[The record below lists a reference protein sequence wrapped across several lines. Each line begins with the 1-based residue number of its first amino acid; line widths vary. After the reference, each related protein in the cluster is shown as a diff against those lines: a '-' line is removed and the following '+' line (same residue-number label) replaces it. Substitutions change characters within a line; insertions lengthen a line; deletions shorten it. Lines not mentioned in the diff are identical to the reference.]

1 MKTKLSILLIILCT
15 NLSFAQN
22 TDYNKLWKEIE
33 QLELDG
39 LPKSALKLVENI
51 SDQAKTSKNATQEI
65 KSLIYKSKFSLI
77 LEEDAQLKI
86 IAEFKTEITS
96 SEFPVKNV
104 LESILANLYWQYFQ
118 QNRYKFYNRTKT
130 SEKVDKTDFRTWDLQ
145 TLFQETHALFQRS
158 LQNGL
163 MLQLEALRNYDEIL
177 LLAKDSQIYRPTLFD
192 FLSHNALDFYKT
204 NETHITR
211 PSYKFEIDTS
221 DYLADS
227 KTFSKLTIESQDTT
241 SLQLEALKIYK
252 DLISFHI
259 KDKEP
264 FALTDVNIERL
275 KFVKQYATFEN
286 KDAVFLNTLKAERN
300 EIAKHDAC
308 GLYAFEIASHLY
320 EQGRNYQPKRKEN
333 LRWNM
338 KAAFDI
344 CNGIIKQFPKS
355 KAAEKCAVL
364 KQKIQEQTLQITT
377 EEVLPIQTYSRLLV
391 RYKNIDTLNLKL
403 YKLTEREFKKFNNLY
418 RKEEQLSFI
427 NKLRAHKDWF
437 TELKNEND
445 YQTHSTEILVP
456 KLDNGRYL
464 VFAKNNKTVTTAF
477 STIQVT
483 NLALVERSTESH
495 HIYQIINRNNGSP
508 ILNTDVTVNFYI
520 NNSKNASSK
529 NYKSNSR
536 GEVIINKDQNR
547 YRNLSFEIRAT
558 NDTAIF
564 GNYYIN
570 KLYKKDKETTTYKS
584 FLFTDRS
591 IYRPG
596 QVLYY
601 KGIAMKTYDGKSE
614 VLANHNMYITLYDAN
629 EQEIKELKLTTNA
642 FGSVSGEFILPNTG
656 LTGQYLIALDSETED
671 VYTDYYF
678 SVEEYKRPKFET
690 SFTPVTKTF
699 KVNDSVT
706 LKGQALAY
714 AGSYITD
721 AKVVYRVHRKVEYPR
736 WYFWYRPWINFEPQE
751 IAHGETITNKNGEY
765 EITFKALPDQS
776 IDKSSLPVFN
786 YEITADV
793 TDLNGETRS
802 ATTIAKV
809 GYHVLLANMH
819 IKPALDKTK
828 KDHKIILDTKNLN
841 DEFVPATGTIKIYKL
856 QAPNAVLRNRPW
868 ASPDYQVFSKDTFKT
883 LFPNDAYKNE
893 HIRANWK
900 KGALVFE
907 KNFDT
912 KTSKTL
918 DLGNIKRWSSGE
930 YLITLE
936 SKDKFDQLVKNEIKT
951 SLYSA
956 NDKTVADN
964 QLFSISTD
972 KSTYKE
978 GDQVILSVGSAAN
991 NLNVTLTIEKDHKII
1006 NTYVILL
1013 NNNKKTI
1020 SIPVNKDDVGGFAV
1034 NYSFAAYNSY
1044 KTGSEI
1050 IAVPYPNTDL
1060 NIETETFRDK
1070 LQPGQDETWRFKIK
1084 GTDSDKV
1091 SAELLAS
1098 MYDASLDQFKSHHW
1112 DFKPRSNPLYD
1123 ASKQSSSNRCF
1134 GTKNFRIHSNRV
1146 SHNYNEQNYDKLNW
1160 FGFRFRNETIRIRGN
1175 SSLQVPPTLRAE
1187 AIQIIENDMEVE
1199 EVAFAMNED
1208 ASLDEVVV
1216 VGYGIKKETNTEQND
1231 SIFNNIQIR
1240 KNLQETAFFFPHLHT
1255 DEYGHIS
1262 FSFTAPE
1269 ALTQWKLQLLAHT
1282 KSLESTTKNLTTLT
1296 QKELMVI
1303 PNAPRFLRQGDN
1315 ITISTKISNLTE
1327 NLLSGQA
1334 ILLLTDAINGDKIDA
1349 KLSNINNSKSF
1360 TVDAKGNKSVSWNV
1374 TIPDDIDAIQYTII
1388 AESEDSSDGEQNALP
1403 VLSNRQLVSETL
1415 PMWVRSNET
1424 RTFTLD
1430 KLKTNTSSTLKHHKL
1445 TLEIT
1450 SNPAWYAV
1458 QALPYL
1464 MEYPYEC
1471 NEQTFSR
1478 YYANALANHIVNSNP
1493 RIKEVFNQW
1502 QHTDALLSNLEKNEE
1517 LKSILIQETPWLRD
1531 AQNET
1536 EQKKRI
1542 ALLFDLNK
1550 MNNEMQTAITK
1561 LDNSQMTSGAWAWF
1575 NGGRENRYITQ
1586 HIISGF
1592 GHLNKLGVN
1601 TDQNSKMIENAIN
1614 YLDTEFVKEYH
1625 DIKKYHSKVD
1635 LSANHLTH
1643 TQLHYLY
1650 MRSFYPD
1657 IKKSKKVEEIMQ
1669 YYLSQVKKYWLK
1681 RSLYTKG
1688 LLALISERF
1697 GDKITAA
1704 KIIKSLKEN
1713 SIISEELGMYW
1724 KKNTNS
1730 WYWYQAPIETQALLI
1745 EAFSEI
1751 DKDTNTIDNLKIW
1764 LLKNKQTN
1772 QWKTTKATT
1781 EAVYA
1786 LLLQGS
1792 DWLSVNDAVDVVI
1805 GNKTIDP
1812 SKLENVKVEAG
1823 TGYYKTSWSSS
1834 DITSEMAQVTLTK
1847 KADGIAWGSLYW
1859 QYFEDLD
1866 NITSS
1871 ETPLKLKK
1879 KLFLKTNTDTGEEIS
1894 EITSNTLLKVGDLV
1908 RVRIE
1913 LRSDRGMEFVHM
1925 KDMRAAGLEPV
1936 NVLSQYK
1943 WQDGLGYYESTKD
1956 ASTNFF
1962 FDYLP
1967 KGIFIFE
1974 YDLRVNNAG
1983 NMSNGITTI
1992 QSMYAPEFSSHSE
2005 GTRILVE

>member
-1 MKTKLSILLIILCT
+1 
-15 NLSFAQN
+15 
-22 TDYNKLWKEIE
+22 
-33 QLELDG
+33 
-39 LPKSALKLVENI
+39 
-51 SDQAKTSKNATQEI
+51 
-65 KSLIYKSKFSLI
+65 
-77 LEEDAQLKI
+77 
-86 IAEFKTEITS
+86 
-96 SEFPVKNV
+96 
-104 LESILANLYWQYFQ
+104 
-118 QNRYKFYNRTKT
+118 
-130 SEKVDKTDFRTWDLQ
+130 
-145 TLFQETHALFQRS
+145 
-158 LQNGL
+158 
-163 MLQLEALRNYDEIL
+163 
-177 LLAKDSQIYRPTLFD
+177 
-192 FLSHNALDFYKT
+192 
-204 NETHITR
+204 
-211 PSYKFEIDTS
+211 
-221 DYLADS
+221 
-227 KTFSKLTIESQDTT
+227 
-241 SLQLEALKIYK
+241 
-252 DLISFHI
+252 
-259 KDKEP
+259 
-264 FALTDVNIERL
+264 
-275 KFVKQYATFEN
+275 
-286 KDAVFLNTLKAERN
+286 
-300 EIAKHDAC
+300 
-308 GLYAFEIASHLY
+308 
-320 EQGRNYQPKRKEN
+320 
-333 LRWNM
+333 
-338 KAAFDI
+338 
-344 CNGIIKQFPKS
+344 
-355 KAAEKCAVL
+355 
-364 KQKIQEQTLQITT
+364 
-377 EEVLPIQTYSRLLV
+377 
-391 RYKNIDTLNLKL
+391 
-403 YKLTEREFKKFNNLY
+403 
-418 RKEEQLSFI
+418 
-427 NKLRAHKDWF
+427 
-437 TELKNEND
+437 
-445 YQTHSTEILVP
+445 
-456 KLDNGRYL
+456 
-464 VFAKNNKTVTTAF
+464 
-477 STIQVT
+477 
-483 NLALVERSTESH
+483 
-495 HIYQIINRNNGSP
+495 
-508 ILNTDVTVNFYI
+508 
-520 NNSKNASSK
+520 
-529 NYKSNSR
+529 
-536 GEVIINKDQNR
+536 
-547 YRNLSFEIRAT
+547 
-558 NDTAIF
+558 
-564 GNYYIN
+564 
-570 KLYKKDKETTTYKS
+570 
-584 FLFTDRS
+584 
-591 IYRPG
+591 
-596 QVLYY
+596 
-601 KGIAMKTYDGKSE
+601 
-614 VLANHNMYITLYDAN
+614 
-629 EQEIKELKLTTNA
+629 
-642 FGSVSGEFILPNTG
+642 
-656 LTGQYLIALDSETED
+656 
-671 VYTDYYF
+671 
-678 SVEEYKRPKFET
+678 
-690 SFTPVTKTF
+690 
-699 KVNDSVT
+699 
-706 LKGQALAY
+706 
-714 AGSYITD
+714 
-721 AKVVYRVHRKVEYPR
+721 
-736 WYFWYRPWINFEPQE
+736 
-751 IAHGETITNKNGEY
+751 
-765 EITFKALPDQS
+765 
-776 IDKSSLPVFN
+776 
-786 YEITADV
+786 
-793 TDLNGETRS
+793 
-802 ATTIAKV
+802 
-809 GYHVLLANMH
+809 
-819 IKPALDKTK
+819 
-828 KDHKIILDTKNLN
+828 
-841 DEFVPATGTIKIYKL
+841 
-856 QAPNAVLRNRPW
+856 
-868 ASPDYQVFSKDTFKT
+868 

-893 HIRANWK
+893 HIRTNWK

-912 KTSKTL
+912 KTSKIL

-1360 TVDAKGNKSVSWNV
+1360 TVDAKGNTSVSWNV

-1388 AESEDSSDGEQNALP
+1388 AKSEDFSDGEQNALP

-1493 RIKEVFNQW
+1493 RIKDVFNQW

-1550 MNNEMQTAITK
+1550 MNNELQSAINK
-1561 LDNSQMTSGAWAWF
+1561 LENSQMKSGAWAWF

-1601 TDQNSKMIENAIN
+1601 TNQNSKMIENAIN
-1614 YLDTEFVKEYH
+1614 YLDVEFVKEYH
-1625 DIKKYHSKVD
+1625 DIKKYNSKVN
-1635 LSANHLTH
+1635 LSADHLSH

-1657 IKKSKKVEEIMQ
+1657 IKTSKKVEEIMQ
-1669 YYLSQVKKYWLK
+1669 YYLSQIKTYWLK
-1681 RSLYTKG
+1681 RSLYT
-1688 LLALISERF
+1688 
-1697 GDKITAA
+1697 
-1704 KIIKSLKEN
+1704 
-1713 SIISEELGMYW
+1713 
-1724 KKNTNS
+1724 
-1730 WYWYQAPIETQALLI
+1730 
-1745 EAFSEI
+1745 
-1751 DKDTNTIDNLKIW
+1751 
-1764 LLKNKQTN
+1764 
-1772 QWKTTKATT
+1772 TKA
-1781 EAVYA
+1781 
-1786 LLLQGS
+1786 
-1792 DWLSVNDAVDVVI
+1792 
-1805 GNKTIDP
+1805 
-1812 SKLENVKVEAG
+1812 
-1823 TGYYKTSWSSS
+1823 
-1834 DITSEMAQVTLTK
+1834 
-1847 KADGIAWGSLYW
+1847 
-1859 QYFEDLD
+1859 
-1866 NITSS
+1866 
-1871 ETPLKLKK
+1871 
-1879 KLFLKTNTDTGEEIS
+1879 
-1894 EITSNTLLKVGDLV
+1894 
-1908 RVRIE
+1908 
-1913 LRSDRGMEFVHM
+1913 
-1925 KDMRAAGLEPV
+1925 
-1936 NVLSQYK
+1936 
-1943 WQDGLGYYESTKD
+1943 
-1956 ASTNFF
+1956 
-1962 FDYLP
+1962 
-1967 KGIFIFE
+1967 
-1974 YDLRVNNAG
+1974 
-1983 NMSNGITTI
+1983 
-1992 QSMYAPEFSSHSE
+1992 
-2005 GTRILVE
+2005 

>member
-1 MKTKLSILLIILCT
+1 MKTKLSILLIILCA

-22 TDYNKLWKEIE
+22 IDYNKLWKEIE

-86 IAEFKTEITS
+86 ITEFKTEITS

-163 MLQLEALRNYDEIL
+163 MLQLEDLRKYDEIL

-241 SLQLEALKIYK
+241 SLQLQALKIYK

-320 EQGRNYQPKRKEN
+320 EQGRNYQPKTKEN

-364 KQKIQEQTLQITT
+364 AQKIQEQTLQITT

-418 RKEEQLSFI
+418 RKDEQLVFI

-547 YRNLSFEIRAT
+547 YRNLFFEIRAT

-596 QVLYY
+596 QVLYF

-751 IAHGETITNKNGEY
+751 IAHGETITN
-765 EITFKALPDQS
+765 
-776 IDKSSLPVFN
+776 
-786 YEITADV
+786 
-793 TDLNGETRS
+793 
-802 ATTIAKV
+802 
-809 GYHVLLANMH
+809 
-819 IKPALDKTK
+819 
-828 KDHKIILDTKNLN
+828 
-841 DEFVPATGTIKIYKL
+841 
-856 QAPNAVLRNRPW
+856 
-868 ASPDYQVFSKDTFKT
+868 
-883 LFPNDAYKNE
+883 NE
-893 HIRANWK
+893 R
-900 KGALVFE
+900 
-907 KNFDT
+907 
-912 KTSKTL
+912 
-918 DLGNIKRWSSGE
+918 
-930 YLITLE
+930 
-936 SKDKFDQLVKNEIKT
+936 
-951 SLYSA
+951 
-956 NDKTVADN
+956 
-964 QLFSISTD
+964 
-972 KSTYKE
+972 
-978 GDQVILSVGSAAN
+978 
-991 NLNVTLTIEKDHKII
+991 
-1006 NTYVILL
+1006 
-1013 NNNKKTI
+1013 
-1020 SIPVNKDDVGGFAV
+1020 
-1034 NYSFAAYNSY
+1034 
-1044 KTGSEI
+1044 
-1050 IAVPYPNTDL
+1050 
-1060 NIETETFRDK
+1060 
-1070 LQPGQDETWRFKIK
+1070 
-1084 GTDSDKV
+1084 
-1091 SAELLAS
+1091 
-1098 MYDASLDQFKSHHW
+1098 
-1112 DFKPRSNPLYD
+1112 
-1123 ASKQSSSNRCF
+1123 
-1134 GTKNFRIHSNRV
+1134 
-1146 SHNYNEQNYDKLNW
+1146 
-1160 FGFRFRNETIRIRGN
+1160 
-1175 SSLQVPPTLRAE
+1175 
-1187 AIQIIENDMEVE
+1187 
-1199 EVAFAMNED
+1199 
-1208 ASLDEVVV
+1208 
-1216 VGYGIKKETNTEQND
+1216 
-1231 SIFNNIQIR
+1231 
-1240 KNLQETAFFFPHLHT
+1240 
-1255 DEYGHIS
+1255 
-1262 FSFTAPE
+1262 
-1269 ALTQWKLQLLAHT
+1269 
-1282 KSLESTTKNLTTLT
+1282 
-1296 QKELMVI
+1296 
-1303 PNAPRFLRQGDN
+1303 
-1315 ITISTKISNLTE
+1315 
-1327 NLLSGQA
+1327 
-1334 ILLLTDAINGDKIDA
+1334 
-1349 KLSNINNSKSF
+1349 
-1360 TVDAKGNKSVSWNV
+1360 
-1374 TIPDDIDAIQYTII
+1374 
-1388 AESEDSSDGEQNALP
+1388 
-1403 VLSNRQLVSETL
+1403 
-1415 PMWVRSNET
+1415 
-1424 RTFTLD
+1424 
-1430 KLKTNTSSTLKHHKL
+1430 
-1445 TLEIT
+1445 
-1450 SNPAWYAV
+1450 
-1458 QALPYL
+1458 
-1464 MEYPYEC
+1464 
-1471 NEQTFSR
+1471 
-1478 YYANALANHIVNSNP
+1478 
-1493 RIKEVFNQW
+1493 
-1502 QHTDALLSNLEKNEE
+1502 
-1517 LKSILIQETPWLRD
+1517 
-1531 AQNET
+1531 
-1536 EQKKRI
+1536 
-1542 ALLFDLNK
+1542 
-1550 MNNEMQTAITK
+1550 
-1561 LDNSQMTSGAWAWF
+1561 
-1575 NGGRENRYITQ
+1575 
-1586 HIISGF
+1586 
-1592 GHLNKLGVN
+1592 
-1601 TDQNSKMIENAIN
+1601 
-1614 YLDTEFVKEYH
+1614 
-1625 DIKKYHSKVD
+1625 
-1635 LSANHLTH
+1635 
-1643 TQLHYLY
+1643 
-1650 MRSFYPD
+1650 
-1657 IKKSKKVEEIMQ
+1657 
-1669 YYLSQVKKYWLK
+1669 
-1681 RSLYTKG
+1681 
-1688 LLALISERF
+1688 
-1697 GDKITAA
+1697 
-1704 KIIKSLKEN
+1704 
-1713 SIISEELGMYW
+1713 
-1724 KKNTNS
+1724 
-1730 WYWYQAPIETQALLI
+1730 
-1745 EAFSEI
+1745 
-1751 DKDTNTIDNLKIW
+1751 
-1764 LLKNKQTN
+1764 
-1772 QWKTTKATT
+1772 
-1781 EAVYA
+1781 
-1786 LLLQGS
+1786 
-1792 DWLSVNDAVDVVI
+1792 
-1805 GNKTIDP
+1805 
-1812 SKLENVKVEAG
+1812 
-1823 TGYYKTSWSSS
+1823 
-1834 DITSEMAQVTLTK
+1834 
-1847 KADGIAWGSLYW
+1847 
-1859 QYFEDLD
+1859 
-1866 NITSS
+1866 
-1871 ETPLKLKK
+1871 
-1879 KLFLKTNTDTGEEIS
+1879 
-1894 EITSNTLLKVGDLV
+1894 
-1908 RVRIE
+1908 
-1913 LRSDRGMEFVHM
+1913 
-1925 KDMRAAGLEPV
+1925 
-1936 NVLSQYK
+1936 
-1943 WQDGLGYYESTKD
+1943 
-1956 ASTNFF
+1956 
-1962 FDYLP
+1962 
-1967 KGIFIFE
+1967 
-1974 YDLRVNNAG
+1974 
-1983 NMSNGITTI
+1983 
-1992 QSMYAPEFSSHSE
+1992 
-2005 GTRILVE
+2005 